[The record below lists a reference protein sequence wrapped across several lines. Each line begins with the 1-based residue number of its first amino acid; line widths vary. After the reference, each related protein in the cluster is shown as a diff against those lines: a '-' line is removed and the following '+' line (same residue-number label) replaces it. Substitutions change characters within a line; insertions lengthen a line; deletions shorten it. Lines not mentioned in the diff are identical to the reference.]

1 MPPKPK
7 HSKIKVLWTLLGTA
21 IMLGGAFCSIYF
33 SKDLAQI
40 AFGDKAFPA
49 WAPLVLFSWLV
60 GESVAFQNDEGGLTL
75 LVLRRIKS
83 AWDGRNG
90 KQQ

>member
-7 HSKIKVLWTLLGTA
+7 HSKLKVLWTLLGII

-33 SKDLAQI
+33 SKDVAELAY
-40 AFGDKAFPA
+40 GDKAAPA
-49 WAPLVLFSWLV
+49 WAILLFFSWLV
-60 GESVAFQNDEGGLTL
+60 GEAVAFQNDEGGLTL

-90 KQQ
+90 KQP